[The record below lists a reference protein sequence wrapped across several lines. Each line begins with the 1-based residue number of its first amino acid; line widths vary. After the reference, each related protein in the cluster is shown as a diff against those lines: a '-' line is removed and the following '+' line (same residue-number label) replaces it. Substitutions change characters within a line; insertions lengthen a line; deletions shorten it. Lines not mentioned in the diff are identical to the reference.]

1 LCMTRAP
8 ERFLLETAS
17 KIVVTNLAV
26 KAGESFITITDVET
40 FPIGYAFFDAGL
52 KVGAEA
58 VLAVIKERTHHGQE
72 PPEPVTKAWAASSV
86 YIVPTKYSLTHTQAR
101 KAANK
106 AGARG
111 ATMPGIT
118 ESMFKTGAI
127 TADYSEVSRLCEKMG
142 SLMDKA
148 SRVRVTS
155 DAGTDITMS
164 IKERTVGRDTGLLVN
179 PGESGNLP
187 AGEVWAVPAEESAE
201 GTLVF
206 DGSIASVGVLKNKV
220 TMTVQDGFA
229 TKITG
234 GPEAAKFDALLA
246 AVKKRDA
253 YNIAELGVGC
263 NPNAR
268 LVGIVLEDEKVY
280 GTVHVALGDNSALGG
295 NVQAGI
301 HLDGIILNPNLFL
314 DGKVV
319 IEKGV
324 WVV

>member
-1 LCMTRAP
+1 MTIAE
-8 ERFLLETAS
+8 ERMLLKTAS
-17 KIVVTNLAV
+17 AIVKTNLAV
-26 KAGESFITITDVET
+26 SAGEKFIIITDMET
-40 FPIGYAFFDAGL
+40 YPIGHAFFNAGL
-52 KVGAEA
+52 EADAET
-58 VLAVIKERTHHGQE
+58 VLTIIKERTRHGEE
-72 PPEPVTKAWAASSV
+72 PPEPVAKAWETSSV

-118 ESMFKTGAI
+118 VSMFKAGAI
-127 TADYSEVSRLCEKMG
+127 TADYSKVSQLCEKMG

-148 SRVRVTS
+148 SRVRLTS

-164 IKERTVGRDTGLLVN
+164 IKERTVGRDTGMLLN
-179 PGESGNLP
+179 PGDSGNLP
-187 AGEVWAVPAEESAE
+187 AGEVWAVPEEGSAE

-220 TMTVQDGFA
+220 TVTVQDGFA

-234 GPEAAKFDALLA
+234 GREATKFDALLS
-246 AVKKRDA
+246 AVKKREA
-253 YNIAELGVGC
+253 YSIAELGMGC

-268 LVGIVLEDEKVY
+268 LIGIVLEDEKVY
-280 GTVHVALGDNSALGG
+280 GTVHVALGDNSTLGG

-301 HLDGIILNPNLFL
+301 HLDGIILKPNLFL
-314 DGKVV
+314 DGKLA
-319 IEKGV
+319 IEKGA
-324 WVV
+324 WIA